1 MMCANIMPKTKIEKQ
16 LSALVIKNNN
26 KHWNN
31 IRKNYLEEDLN
42 IMINWIDKTKNNDNT
57 MVQQTLNSINLAHL
71 NKLQKLTYKIV
82 NKFKEERQQL
92 LMIMLGTAGTGK
104 SFTVAAIS
112 ELKKDKIKRSAFTAK
127 AAFLIKGKYN
137 HIDIYI

>member
-71 NKLQKLTYKIV
+71 NKLQKLRV
-82 NKFKEERQQL
+82 NEHLE
-92 LMIMLGTAGTGK
+92 T
-104 SFTVAAIS
+104 
-112 ELKKDKIKRSAFTAK
+112 
-127 AAFLIKGKYN
+127 
-137 HIDIYI
+137 